1 MNWRAFVFVFLFP
14 ALVSAQKPAPLWT
27 LPGEDK
33 IVVLKK
39 GAEAPFDGQLFS
51 PETALRWASWLEQ
64 YQARL
69 ELDVSQVRELGLIE
83 VDYQKD
89 LLAAQKRACDASR
102 TDLLTRLERS
112 EKARLAAEEAV
123 RNPAWYRTREF
134 GLVLGVVGSVA
145 ILGLSV
151 WALEARQGD

>member
-1 MNWRAFVFVFLFP
+1 MSWRAFIFVFLFP
-14 ALVSAQKPAPLWT
+14 AFVSAQVAPLYT

-33 IVVLKK
+33 IVVVKK
-39 GAEAPFDGQLFS
+39 GQDVPFDGQLFS

-69 ELDVSQVRELGLIE
+69 GLDVAREKELGLIE

-89 LLAAQKRACDASR
+89 LLEAQRRACDASR
-102 TDLLTRLERS
+102 TDLLARLERS
-112 EKARLAAEEAV
+112 EKSRLTAEEAA

-134 GLVLGVVGSVA
+134 GLVLGIVGTVA
-145 ILGLSV
+145 AVGLSV
-151 WALEARQGD
+151 LALEARDR

>member
-27 LPGEDK
+27 LPGDDK
-33 IVVLKK
+33 IVVLRK

-51 PETALRWASWLEQ
+51 PETALRWSSWLEQ
-64 YQARL
+64 YRERL
-69 ELDVSQVRELGLIE
+69 ELDVKYAT
-83 VDYQKD
+83 D
-89 LLAAQKRACDASR
+89 LAAAEQVYQQAILESERKNHETIRA
-102 TDLLTRLERS
+102 DLQLRLQRS
-112 EKARLAAEEAV
+112 EKARLLAEEAA

-134 GLVLGVVGSVA
+134 GLVLGVVSSVA
-145 ILGLSV
+145 VLGLSV

>member
-14 ALVSAQKPAPLWT
+14 AFVSAQKPAPLWT

-33 IVVLKK
+33 IVVLRK

-51 PETALRWASWLEQ
+51 NETALRWSSWLEQ
-64 YQARL
+64 YQERL
-69 ELDVSQVRELGLIE
+69 ELDVSRATDLAQVEL
-83 VDYQKD
+83 VYQQT
-89 LLAAQKRACDASR
+89 LLESERKNHDTIR
-102 TDLLTRLERS
+102 TDLQLRLERS

-123 RNPAWYRTREF
+123 RNPPWYRTREF
-134 GLVLGVVGSVA
+134 GLVLGVVGSAA

-151 WALEARQGD
+151 WAL